1 MANLLNYD
9 ANQLLAFIL
18 VLVRVSGIISTAP
31 IFGSSVS
38 PPQIKIVLSLM
49 LALILYPFVPV
60 IQVFP
65 NRPDHYIV
73 LIASELLIG
82 LVLGMIGR
90 FLFAAVEFAGTV
102 IGFQM
107 GLAMANVLDPQ
118 SQEQVSVVG
127 RFESTTATLIF
138 LAMDGHLILI
148 HALVRS
154 YSLLPPGGAKISE
167 SLVQKITELSAS
179 IFFIG
184 LQIGAPLI
192 VALFLA
198 NAIVGLLARSVPQI
212 QVFVVGFP
220 LTLLLGFLFLLF
232 GMPFYGQAL
241 HQMFEMFDTQLFTAL
256 KLLSV

>member
-9 ANQLLAFIL
+9 ASQLLAFIL
-18 VLVRVSGIISTAP
+18 VLVRVSGIIATSP
-31 IFGSSVS
+31 VFGSSIA

-65 NRPDHYIV
+65 DRPDHYIV
-73 LIASELLIG
+73 LIASEMLIG
-82 LVLGMIGR
+82 VVLGMIGR
-90 FLFAAVEFAGTV
+90 FLFSAVEFAGTI

-107 GLAMANVLDPQ
+107 GLGMANVFDPQ
-118 SQEQVSVVG
+118 SQAQVSLVG
-127 RFESTTATLIF
+127 RLESTTATLIF
-138 LAMDGHLILI
+138 LAMDGHLIVI
-148 HALVRS
+148 QALVRS
-154 YSLLPPGGAKISE
+154 YSVLPPGGAKITQP
-167 SLVQKITELSAS
+167 LVEKLTDLSAS
-179 IFFIG
+179 IFVIG

-220 LTLLLGFLFLLF
+220 LTLMLGFLFMFF
-232 GMPFYGQAL
+232 GMPFFAQAV
-241 HQMFEMFDTQLFTAL
+241 HQMFEKLDNQLFDTL
-256 KLLSV
+256 KLLGG